1 MSANASAPADAPMRQ
16 SPPRR
21 ITFGAF
27 SGAIVTVLLFAAWA
41 PDPATDTSPGGLR
54 EYLEASGAALQVYS
68 LLLAGAATALVLF
81 SAHLRG
87 VLRRVS
93 GGVGYGADFVFGGGI
108 LCSAWLLI
116 AAGFTGTIAFSDVAA
131 LDDTLLVSYWGLG
144 AVGDMVG
151 VAAFIIKGAVMVA
164 ASLVILRTRA
174 LAAWA
179 GWLGLAFGVLTWAAL
194 AIGPLFYAGIFA
206 FALWPLAISIA
217 VLLRRR

>member
-1 MSANASAPADAPMRQ
+1 MSANTSAPADAPTRR
-16 SPPRR
+16 SRR

-27 SGAIVTVLLFAAWA
+27 SGALVTALLFAAWA
-41 PDPATDTSPGGLR
+41 PDPATDTSPVGLR
-54 EYLEASGAALQVYS
+54 EYLAASGDALQVYS
-68 LLLAGAATALVLF
+68 LLLAVAATAVMLF

-87 VLRRVS
+87 LLRRAS
-93 GGVGYGADFVFGGGI
+93 DDAGYGADFVFGGGV
-108 LCSAWLLI
+108 LCSVWLLI
-116 AAGFTGTIAFSDVAA
+116 AAGFNGALAFSDFAA

-151 VAAFIIKGAVMVA
+151 TAAFTIKGAVMVA

-179 GWLGLAFGVLTWAAL
+179 GWLGIAFGVLTWAAL
-194 AIGPLFYAGIFA
+194 AIDPLFYAGIFA

-217 VLLRRR
+217 VLFRRR